1 MHKIKSPGDS
11 DKPKILFVDDEDRI
25 LNSMKAL
32 FRGQYNVVTTT
43 DGNEALQ
50 LLKEQKFEL
59 VVSDQ
64 RMPIMKGVDL
74 LRQSKEIAPSTVRV
88 LLTGFSDLA
97 DMVGSINDGEIF
109 RFVSKPWD
117 NKEIQDIVAEAVHI
131 GIALSAEDFLR
142 SESGSPGSHST
153 DKVDSVSTE
162 AKPRSI
168 SDGIVIIN
176 GDAVIFEMT
185 KALLPSHPLHQ
196 VKTHQDALAV
206 MAQNEIAIVVS
217 SMDGDHRK
225 DTEFFSMLK
234 RCHPQITSIIIAP
247 SGDSE
252 ALISLINHARVF
264 RYMFKPIR
272 EGLFN
277 RYLDSAMQEYS
288 RFKSSPSLL
297 LTQKSKQS
305 GDIPAV
311 TPSMLVMMKG
321 IKSFFKSKITPT

>member
-1 MHKIKSPGDS
+1 MHKLKLPGDS

-43 DGNEALQ
+43 DGNEALR
-50 LLKEQKFEL
+50 LLREQKFEL

-74 LRQSKEIAPSTVRV
+74 LRQSKEIAPNTVRV

-97 DMVGSINDGEIF
+97 DIVGSINDGEIF

-131 GIALSAEDFLR
+131 GIALSAEEFLR
-142 SESGSPGSHST
+142 SEAEASGSRPT
-153 DKVDSVSTE
+153 WQE
-162 AKPRSI
+162 AKPKPV

-185 KALLPSHPLHQ
+185 RALLPSHPLHQ

-206 MAQNEIAIVVS
+206 MSQNEIAIVVS

-234 RCHPQITSIIIAP
+234 REHPQITSIIIAP

-264 RYMFKPIR
+264 RYMFRPIR

-277 RYLDSAMQEYS
+277 RYLDSALQEYG

-297 LTQKSKQS
+297 LTQNSKQS
-305 GDIPAV
+305 DAPAV
-311 TPSMLVMMKG
+311 TPSMILMMKG
-321 IKSFFKSKITPT
+321 IKSFFKSKSAH